1 LQLAVRPSKVA
12 ATLRFLAVPC
22 RLKQRRA
29 LTLLLELKAALIWW
43 LAMPFALRQQMVA
56 LWLLVVQLASSLAMH
71 RPARAASCL
80 SRVVH
85 LHLDRAARSAS
96 TLAQAAVVRA
106 AA

>member
-1 LQLAVRPSKVA
+1 MATPLALPMAV
-12 ATLRFLAVPC
+12 LR
-22 RLKQRRA
+22 
-29 LTLLLELKAALIWW
+29 
-43 LAMPFALRQQMVA
+43 
-56 LWLLVVQLASSLAMH
+56 LLVVQLASSLAMH